1 MAVVQ
6 IGHQAGLSGFPAEG
20 LAGDEVGRREVQ
32 RDQIRE
38 EPKVARQHQ
47 HVRGDGHGGQAQT
60 AANGLGDL

>member
-6 IGHQAGLSGFPAEG
+6 IGEQAGLSGFPAEG

-38 EPKVARQHQ
+38 KPKVSWQHQ
-47 HVRGDGHGGQAQT
+47 YVRGNAHGPYVV
-60 AANGLGDL
+60 DH